1 MGMLWPWAARAASP
15 GLLTVAL
22 LGCAAAPPPDPPSG
36 SATAWGFVRL
46 VPREGVTPRAPG
58 AASPYADLALRDVEF
73 VDYSRPGFA
82 VVYLEGTP
90 SPGGL
95 ATLRIRDGQ
104 LHPYLDPEHTA
115 VGVGGTLRVENA
127 SASAHVLSLPDVDQ
141 VRRVEPGEAFEIELG
156 LAGAHALFLLDVP
169 EEKGQI
175 FVAPGR
181 FAVAAA
187 NGRFE
192 LRDLPPGRL
201 RVGAWHPRFP
211 PTARDLELV
220 PGRALRVDLELGV
233 GSIAEHG
240 DDG

>member
-1 MGMLWPWAARAASP
+1 MRSIGPRAVAAAASW
-15 GLLTVAL
+15 LALVAL
-22 LGCAAAPPPDPPSG
+22 LACAAGPPPDPPSG
-36 SATAWGFVRL
+36 SATAWGFLRL
-46 VPREGVTPRAPG
+46 VPREGVTPRAAG
-58 AASPYADLALRDVEF
+58 GASPYGDPALRDVSF

-95 ATLRIRDGQ
+95 ATLRIRDGR
-104 LHPYLDPEHTA
+104 LRPYLDPAHAA

-127 SASAHVLSLPDVDQ
+127 SAVAHVLSLPDAD
-141 VRRVEPGEAFEIELG
+141 RVSRLAPGEAVEVALTQP
-156 LAGAHALFLLDVP
+156 GAHPLFVLDLP
-169 EEKGQI
+169 EERGQI

-181 FAVAAA
+181 FAVTSAS
-187 NGRFE
+187 GRFE
-192 LRDLPPGRL
+192 LRDVPPGRL
-201 RVGAWHPRFP
+201 RLGAWHPRFP
-211 PTARDLELV
+211 PAARDLELV